1 MLHSVGSQVTN
12 GWNAFNAAVFGNS
25 VSLSDCDFFSVNV
38 TGTWVGT
45 LKWMGSLDNVNWF
58 DMALQNANG
67 AVTPAVSLTSTGTDK
82 NGNYFASAGSGL
94 LYVRVVT
101 SAWTSGTAY
110 VYTAKHRG
118 TYVSGQDFW
127 DTAMPFTRDA
137 VFAIDASRSSV
148 GETVVVNAG
157 SGGTA
162 LNATLGSTGGAD
174 SNDPLLLPWTG
185 ENYLYLPG
193 VAGNY
198 ASAPDSA
205 ALDITGD
212 VEMVCRVALDDWSP
226 ATAQSFVGKWTTST
240 NQRSYNLQLSGTSLT
255 ILASSDGLNNGASE
269 QCAVTFNTAVDGNTY
284 WIKCTRATGTGL
296 CSFFYAPDQSTEP
309 ATWTSIGTNTMTYT
323 GSIFSGSGI
332 IEVGTVGQGA
342 SFPLAGRMYRAIVRN
357 GIGGTTVFDANL
369 TTGITSGAQATFT
382 ESSSN
387 AATVTINRS
396 TAGRKSVAVTR
407 PVWLL
412 GTDDYMEV
420 ADNALLNMDASQSFT
435 VVAVVRQWATPAS
448 YGRYVDKKNGGGAG
462 VGWSLSNDTTTFTSA
477 SFIGDGTNGVGR
489 TGTALIAGAASTVV
503 GVTDRTAQTQTTYAN
518 TTASAT
524 TSIAAIGTLTNGLP
538 MRVGCS
544 ALSAASYQ
552 DFELL
557 AVAVFRRALTAT
569 EIATINTYYG
579 TA

>member
-1 MLHSVGSQVTN
+1 MLHSAGSQVLN
-12 GWNAFNAAVFGNS
+12 GWNAFSAATTGGS
-25 VSLSDCDFFSVNV
+25 VPLSDCDFFSVNL

-45 LKWMGSLDNVNWF
+45 MKWMGSLDNVNWF
-58 DMALQNANG
+58 DIALQNANG

-110 VYTAKHRG
+110 VYTTKHRG

-157 SGGTA
+157 SGGTV

-185 ENYLYLPG
+185 TNYLYTTG
-193 VAGNY
+193 VAGNN
-198 ASAPDSA
+198 ASAPLIA
-205 ALDITGD
+205 AYDITGAI
-212 VEMVCRVALDDWSP
+212 EMVGRC
-226 ATAQSFVGKWTTST
+226 
-240 NQRSYNLQLSGTSLT
+240 SGLPT
-255 ILASSDGLNNGASE
+255 SDGYLFLKGSSYA
-269 QCAVTFNTAVDGNTY
+269 
-284 WIKCTRATGTGL
+284 TRAYSAVLRPTGALAFWSRDSALAVKDLNSSAVLPYGATTRFWWKITADPVSGNVN
-296 CSFFYAPDQSTEP
+296 FYHAADASTEP
-309 ATWTSIGTNTMTYT
+309 SVWTPLGTTQNAVFAGSAFTTNTDTLLV
-323 GSIFSGSGI
+323 SNVLESS
-332 IEVGTVGQGA
+332 V
-342 SFPLAGRMYRAIVRN
+342 YRAIVRN
-357 GIGGTTVFDANL
+357 GIGGTTAFDANF
-369 TTGITSGAQATFT
+369 TTGITSGAQTTFT

-387 AATVTINRS
+387 AATVTINRG
-396 TAGRKSVAVTR
+396 TTGRKAVAVTR

-420 ADNALLNMDASQSFT
+420 ANNALVNFDGSQDFT
-435 VVAVVRQWATPAS
+435 VLVIARTWNTPAS
-448 YGRYVDKKNGGGAG
+448 YTYYMTKQTPLSPTGNKGWDIRNNVWPNVGGAM
-462 VGWSLSNDTTTFTSA
+462 
-477 SFIGDGTNGVGR
+477 GDGSAVGNFNQFPS
-489 TGTALIAGAASTVV
+489 AG
-503 GVTDRTAQTQTTYAN
+503 
-518 TTASAT
+518 TTASPSSLMTLGMTRSGTAT
-524 TSIAAIGTLTNGLP
+524 NAFFNNTFGATNTNSYDTTNTTLLRIGSGSLDT
-538 MRVGCS
+538 
-544 ALSAASYQ
+544 
-552 DFELL
+552 ELL